1 MVFWQDHV
9 NLGIGLL
16 MASSLLML
24 ALLWRD
30 NQWWEREIRRQHI
43 VNEVTL
49 YIICLQLLYFAD
61 VDNRLTAIDRRAN
74 GIIMVLIV
82 CSNLVYNVVVIVLYA
97 YDRWKL
103 YFVRRKQ
110 LIEERDR
117 RKITLAKLNKATS
130 ALERKLDKRLGKET
144 QKTWNRQWKK
154 MLARER
160 NYARQVR
167 AGYGY
172 VVIEDYHIETSTEVK
187 EKVKVPLFP
196 ELYTTVGIEPVIEV
210 EPVVEEKAEPVPHEA
225 EPLIAPTKMVESEED
240 ENYIAVNI
248 YEQADREAEAALS

>member
-1 MVFWQDHV
+1 
-9 NLGIGLL
+9 
-16 MASSLLML
+16 
-24 ALLWRD
+24 
-30 NQWWEREIRRQHI
+30 
-43 VNEVTL
+43 
-49 YIICLQLLYFAD
+49 
-61 VDNRLTAIDRRAN
+61 
-74 GIIMVLIV
+74 MVLIV
-82 CSNLVYNVVVIVLYA
+82 CSNLVYNVVAIVLYA

-196 ELYTTVGIEPVIEV
+196 ELYTTIGIEPVIEV
-210 EPVVEEKAEPVPHEA
+210 EPVVEEKAE
-225 EPLIAPTKMVESEED
+225 
-240 ENYIAVNI
+240 
-248 YEQADREAEAALS
+248 